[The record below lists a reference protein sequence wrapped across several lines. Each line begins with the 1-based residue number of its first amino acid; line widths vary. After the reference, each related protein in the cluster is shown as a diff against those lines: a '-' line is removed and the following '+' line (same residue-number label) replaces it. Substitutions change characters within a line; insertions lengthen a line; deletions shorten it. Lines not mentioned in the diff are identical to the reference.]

1 MKWLEI
7 CVAVDSEEAAKS
19 VCQVFDLYGEGGA
32 VQEQVFRDQDQ
43 LGTGVPAPVTVKTY
57 LPLDGRDEDRLQAIQ
72 TRLSHL
78 SELLRLPPAQ
88 LKELE
93 EKDWT
98 TAWRAFFRPQRIGK
112 RIVLKL
118 PEQTYPAA
126 TDDVIIDLEPGMAFG
141 TGLHATTRLCLACLE
156 ELVQPGDLLLD
167 MGTGS
172 GVLALAAARLGAS
185 EVLALDNDP
194 TAVAVARE
202 NVARNCL
209 GHAIRVEEGSLDY
222 LTSRGIPLLDG
233 IAMNIITEI
242 IVEMVEGGLTSFL
255 KPGGWLVASGILA
268 PTEGTV
274 KAAFDKCGMQVAA
287 RYQEEGWVALCG
299 KKVHRERP

>member
-7 CVAVDSEEAAKS
+7 CVPIDSEEAAEL
-19 VCQVFDLYGEGGA
+19 VCQLFDLYGEGGA
-32 VQEQVFRDQDQ
+32 VQEQVFADQDQ

-72 TRLSHL
+72 TQLSHL
-78 SELLRLPPAQ
+78 SELLHLPPAQ

-98 TAWRAFFRPQRIGK
+98 TAWKAFFRPQRIGK

-126 TDDVIIDLEPGMAFG
+126 TDDVVIDLEPGMAFG

-172 GVLALAAARLGAS
+172 GVLALAAARLGAA

-202 NVARNCL
+202 NVSGNSL
-209 GHAIRVEEGSLDY
+209 NHVIRVEVGSVGY
-222 LTSRGIPLLDG
+222 LTSQGIPLLDG
-233 IAMNIITEI
+233 IAVNIITEI
-242 IVEMVEGGLTSFL
+242 IVEMMEGGLGSFL

>member
-7 CVAVDSEEAAKS
+7 SVPIDSEEAAES
-19 VCQVFDLYGEGGA
+19 VCQVLDLYGEGGA
-32 VQEQVFRDQDQ
+32 VQEQVFGDQDR
-43 LGTGVPAPVTVKTY
+43 LGTGGPAPVTVKTY
-57 LPLDGRDEDRLQAIQ
+57 LPLDDRCKDRLQTIQ
-72 TRLSHL
+72 TELSSL
-78 SELLRLPPAQ
+78 SELLHLPPVQ

-93 EKDWT
+93 EKDWA
-98 TAWRAFFRPQRIGK
+98 TAWRAFFQPQRIGK
-112 RIVLKL
+112 HIVLKL

-126 TDDVIIDLEPGMAFG
+126 TDDVVIDLEPGMAFG

-156 ELVQPGDLLLD
+156 ELVQPGDRLLD

-172 GVLALAAARLGAS
+172 GVLALAAAELGAT
-185 EVLALDNDP
+185 EVLALDHDP
-194 TAVAVARE
+194 VAVAVARE
-202 NVARNCL
+202 NVSRNCL
-209 GHAIRVEEGSLDY
+209 DQAIRVEEGSLDY
-222 LTSRGIPLLDG
+222 LTSHGVPLLDG
-233 IAMNIITEI
+233 MAMNIITEV
-242 IVEMVEGGLTSFL
+242 IVEMMEGGLTSFL

-274 KAAFDKCGMQVAA
+274 RAAFDKCGMQVAA